1 MSGLLSLIKFNRV
14 LIEFFSSFLISH
26 SILKK
31 EVIFIKLEILKDFKD
46 KNNGTVYK
54 KGCIVDFKK
63 ERAEEIIADKRNF
76 VKKITER
83 KKKK

>member
-1 MSGLLSLIKFNRV
+1 M
-14 LIEFFSSFLISH
+14 
-26 SILKK
+26 
-31 EVIFIKLEILKDFKD
+31 IFIKLEILKDFKD

-54 KGCIVDFKK
+54 KGCIVEFKK

-83 KKKK
+83 KNKK